1 MKVFIYTHDGY
12 LSKASMSSNT
22 TGSNAGDA
30 SAPRTGDE
38 LSEMANLQLESSPTL
53 VPKVLKSAEPDLE
66 VVVGQGDE
74 MRTYHHHSI
83 LLASYSDYVDTMLS
97 VPMREQETRRITFP
111 DITPANWDKI
121 M

>member
-1 MKVFIYTHDGY
+1 
-12 LSKASMSSNT
+12 MSSN
-22 TGSNAGDA
+22 ADEA
-30 SAPRTGDE
+30 SPAPRTGDE

-66 VVVGQGDE
+66 VVVGQGDD
-74 MRTYHHHSI
+74 MRTYHHHSV